1 MSDIPDHL
9 IPDGPQRI
17 GAKTKYEDEIGGAI
31 FPVEPGPSDTEDAVC
46 DWCGEH
52 KSVFLGV
59 DAETHEPRRMCLMC
73 RIQCA
78 CSPEGEPE

>member
-9 IPDGPQRI
+9 IPDGPNRI
-17 GAKTKYEDEIGGAI
+17 GGKTKYEDKIGRAI
-31 FPVEPGPSDTEDAVC
+31 FPADPDPSDTEEAVC
-46 DWCGEH
+46 DWCDEQKG
-52 KSVFLGV
+52 VYLGV

-73 RIQCA
+73 RIRCA